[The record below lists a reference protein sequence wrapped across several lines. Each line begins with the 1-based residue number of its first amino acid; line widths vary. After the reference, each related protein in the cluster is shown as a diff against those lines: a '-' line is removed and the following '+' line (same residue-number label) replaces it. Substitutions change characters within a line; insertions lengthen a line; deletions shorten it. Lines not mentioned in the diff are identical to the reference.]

1 MSDFAPVKWLDSEGK
16 TVWVGCFWAQHFPK
30 WEEAGKHLVIACP
43 AATWAA
49 LTDTQQTQFRGF
61 IRKILS
67 GEWEV
72 SKAKRAAV
80 LAAIRAAGIKIDVTD
95 DPTKQLNDW
104 GYHAPPCPMEEPP
117 K

>member
-1 MSDFAPVKWLDSEGK
+1 MSDFAPAKWLDAEDK

-30 WEEAGKHLVIACP
+30 WEESTKHLVIACK
-43 AATWAA
+43 AAVWAG

-72 SKAKRAAV
+72 SKTKLAVV
-80 LAAIRAAGIKIDVTD
+80 LAQIRAAGIQIDVAD
-95 DPTKQLNDW
+95 DPVKQLEDW
-104 GYHAPPCPMEEPP
+104 GYHAPKMEFMP
-117 K
+117 